1 MLAQLLRAAAAG
13 STASRRYSGALW
25 KFVFLFYNPKL
36 HRLLLF
42 SCGAWS
48 SASPHVKED
57 DTLSDDDEEM
67 Y

>member
-1 MLAQLLRAAAAG
+1 MLVFNPENPDLHPF
-13 STASRRYSGALW
+13 SGALW

-36 HRLLLF
+36 SRLLLF
-42 SCGAWS
+42 ACGAWS
-48 SASPHVKED
+48 SASPHVED